1 MIDTTYS
8 SSNTDCPPNLLLDGA
23 LGYSSLS
30 PKRISIGRYSTDI
43 RQAPIIDVFDT
54 AEMVVLPRYSLPET
68 IQIRDS
74 ESIEA
79 VKSFRTL
86 EDDWNGYGATKPS
99 EAAILNSIRLIR
111 NIENSARFKVDICYP
126 LDNGGIQIDISA
138 PPFDYELEVFD
149 DSFELLKFNQSNSLI
164 DTVTLPLDTIDYIAE
179 YFQ

>member
-1 MIDTTYS
+1 MIETTYS
-8 SSNTDCPPNLLLDGA
+8 SSDADCPPNLLLDGA

-30 PKRISIGRYSTDI
+30 SKGISVGTYSTDI
-43 RQAPIIDVFDT
+43 RQKAIIDVFDT
-54 AEMVVLPRYSLPET
+54 AKMAVLPRYSLPET

-86 EDDWNGYGATKPS
+86 EDNWNEYGAIKPS

-138 PPFDYELEVFD
+138 PPFYYELEVFD
-149 DSFELLKFNQSNSLI
+149 DSVELLKFNQNNSLI
-164 DTVTLPLDTIDYIAE
+164 YTVTLPLGAIDYIAE
-179 YFQ
+179 YF